1 MASKLQ
7 SSIAAAGRRAPRRG
21 ARPYHHGNL
30 PEALAAAAEALVRE
44 RGVHAFSLRE
54 CARRAGVTHSAP
66 GHHFGDITG
75 LLTEVA
81 ARGFERLTARMR
93 AERGDA
99 EGSSALHRIGRGYV
113 AFAVSDPVIFLLMFH
128 SDRVDRG
135 NPKLQS
141 AGAEAFGEL
150 VSAVAAATGK
160 SSRDEDALRFAWSG
174 VHGMAM
180 LLIDRRLKPAP
191 GERASD
197 PLALAEGT
205 IARIVHTIATFR

>member
-1 MASKLQ
+1 VSKK
-7 SSIAAAGRRAPRRG
+7 SRPAVAATRPRSAR
-21 ARPYHHGNL
+21 RPYHHGNL
-30 PEALAAAAEALVRE
+30 PETLAAAAEALVRE

-54 CARRAGVTHSAP
+54 CARRAGVTHSTP

-81 ARGFERLTARMR
+81 ARGFDRLTARMR
-93 AERGDA
+93 EDRGDA

-128 SDRVDRG
+128 SDRIDRS
-135 NPKLQS
+135 NPRFQR
-141 AGAEAFGEL
+141 AGADAFEEL
-150 VSAVAAATGK
+150 VTAVAAARGK
-160 SSRDEDALRFAWSG
+160 TARDEDALRFAWSG

-180 LLIDRRLKPAP
+180 LLIDGRLKPAA

-205 IARIVHTIATFR
+205 IERIVHAIATFR